1 MKTLGLFDSG
11 LLPRDKLIS
20 VGLLFLGIMAMYL
33 PSYVGLAKG
42 TWTDSEEM
50 HGPIVLAVAIWAFWN
65 LRFKLLDAQ
74 PDRWSSLLGWPL
86 IVLGMVAFFL
96 GKTLDILVLEIGSQI
111 LVVAG
116 SLLLLGGIQALRL
129 SVFPLIFLVFM
140 VPLPGN
146 LIDSLTGS
154 LKQVVSV
161 VAENIL
167 YYAGYPI
174 ARSGVILTVGQYQ
187 LLVADACSG
196 LKSMFSLSAIGF
208 LYIYLVE
215 HKSLAKNILLASA
228 LLPIAFAANV
238 LRVIVLILVTYY
250 FGDAAGQ
257 GFVHDFA
264 GIILFVLSILLLAS
278 FDKLISIGASVF
290 KSVKRQ
296 PTLS

>member
-1 MKTLGLFDSG
+1 MKTLDFPAANQAPRNKLLPIG
-11 LLPRDKLIS
+11 LLL
-20 VGLLFLGIMAMYL
+20 LGILAMYL
-33 PSYVGLAKG
+33 PSYVGLARG

-65 LRFKLLDAQ
+65 LRFKLLETK
-74 PDRWSSLLGWPL
+74 PDRWSGLLAWPL
-86 IVLGMVAFFL
+86 IVLGLTAFFL
-96 GKTLDILVLEIGSQI
+96 GKTLDILVLEISSQI

-116 SLLLLGGIQALRL
+116 SLLLFGGVQALRL
-129 SVFPLIFLVFM
+129 SVFPLIFLIFM

-167 YYAGYPI
+167 YFAGYPI

-238 LRVIVLILVTYY
+238 LRVIVLILVTYH

-264 GIILFVLSILLLAS
+264 GIVLFVLSILLLAS
-278 FDKLISIGASVF
+278 FDKLISLAAPTF
-290 KSVKRQ
+290 NALKRRQ
-296 PTLS
+296 QH